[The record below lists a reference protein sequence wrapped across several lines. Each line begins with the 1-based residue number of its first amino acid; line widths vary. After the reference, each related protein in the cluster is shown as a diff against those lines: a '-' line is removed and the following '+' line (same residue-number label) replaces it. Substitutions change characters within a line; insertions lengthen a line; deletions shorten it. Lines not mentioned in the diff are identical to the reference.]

1 MMVSLLVKL
10 CHKLNLVDCKKYFLS
25 IQSGIFLGNI
35 ISADPQLEFM
45 YMSLVSVSSDFESG
59 IDSDLTNT
67 YKVCLDYFNFIY
79 FRITPQSQLFGLLR
93 LYYTSL

>member
-1 MMVSLLVKL
+1 MLVSLLIKL
-10 CHKLNLVDCKKYFLS
+10 CHKLYLWIAKKYFLS

-67 YKVCLDYFNFIY
+67 YKVCLD
-79 FRITPQSQLFGLLR
+79 
-93 LYYTSL
+93 

>member
-1 MMVSLLVKL
+1 MTCSMWYLLAMWSAMLVSLLVKL
-10 CHKLNLVDCKKYFLS
+10 CHKFYLWIAKKYFLS

-67 YKVCLDYFNFIY
+67 YKVCLD
-79 FRITPQSQLFGLLR
+79 
-93 LYYTSL
+93 

>member
-1 MMVSLLVKL
+1 MS
-10 CHKLNLVDCKKYFLS
+10 VDGKKYFLS
-25 IQSGIFLGNI
+25 IQSGTFLGNI

-79 FRITPQSQLFGLLR
+79 FGITPQSQLFGLLR
-93 LYYTSL
+93 LYYPSL